1 MKYTNYKNILTSLL
15 RTAKK
20 QYYADQLTLCR
31 NDMKHTWK
39 VINNALNKTKKST
52 LIPFLKIDD
61 NNIDDP
67 NIMAESFNSYF
78 SQIGENLARNIP
90 DTNKPFN
97 EFLLRPNTSSIF
109 FAPTDSSE
117 IINIVNNLKT
127 HNSPG
132 PVFHKR
138 LKHA

>member
-90 DTNKPFN
+90 DTNKQCF
-97 EFLLRPNTSSIF
+97 EFL
-109 FAPTDSSE
+109 
-117 IINIVNNLKT
+117 
-127 HNSPG
+127 
-132 PVFHKR
+132 
-138 LKHA
+138 